1 MLHFLQLMGP
11 GLFVTIIV
19 TLLAMLYQRH
29 HPKQPRQRDDD
40 VLPDRLCS
48 RCGKPNGEHSRRELD
63 RCYPW

>member
-19 TLLAMLYQRH
+19 TLLAMLYERH
-29 HPKQPRQRDDD
+29 HKPRNRSEP
-40 VLPDRLCS
+40 VPGAELHCH